1 PRDRDPGPGGP
12 DGVPRAA
19 RGSGRPWGRSA
30 GAPSRRGGGGRR
42 ENHDRGVRA
51 RVSRR
56 RYGRY
61 WIGENRSSFS
71 KECSDSIER
80 TVPERERITI
90 ECVLA
95 PSGQYFTPR
104 NR

>member
-1 PRDRDPGPGGP
+1 M
-12 DGVPRAA
+12 
-19 RGSGRPWGRSA
+19 RPT
-30 GAPSRRGGGGRR
+30 
-42 ENHDRGVRA
+42 
-51 RVSRR
+51 R

-80 TVPERERITI
+80 TVPDRERITI

-104 NR
+104 SR